1 MNVSLPKEVV
11 ACLEGRLPK
20 RAPDEVE
27 RTHNAILLYGGMGP
41 CRYVTRKGVFLIGA
55 DMDWGEPETREANED
70 ESCVILVSAARRF
83 QMPELLGYLPTRPP
97 EAFDCTN
104 CSGNS
109 WDPVKGANGEWPV
122 VICGACSGRG
132 WES

>member
-27 RTHNAILLYGGMGP
+27 RSQNAILLYGGMGP
-41 CRYVTRKGVFLIGA
+41 CWYVTRKGVFLIGA
-55 DMDWGEPETREANED
+55 DSEWGEPETREATQD
-70 ESCVILVSAARRF
+70 EVCAILVGTARRF
-83 QMPELLGYLPTRPP
+83 GMPELLTYLPPRPFG
-97 EAFDCTN
+97 AFDCAN
-104 CSGNS
+104 CSGNR
-109 WDPVKGANGEWPV
+109 WDPVKSANGEWPV